1 MKQIFTI
8 VDNGILREMT
18 KEEIEYYSSLED
30 TDDSEF

>member
-8 VDNGILREMT
+8 VDNKILREMT
-18 KEEIEYYSSLED
+18 EKEIEYYSSLEE